1 MAIPTSGSVSF
12 DTIRRELYSNV
23 PSDVSLNDS
32 YVRKL
37 PNKPSGQISFGDCRG
52 ESATPESGTTYVWA
66 QYQGKYAKNY
76 TIKILKSGY
85 MTLRVRAKGYTY
97 QQFNGPKVP
106 SSTIAAT
113 NTAKWVRNGSTVLS
127 VQSPGGYN
135 WGSLVSANI
144 YVSVNEVFYTSQR
157 DEQGNNNQDSK
168 GEYNIIMAT
177 GSDLSNFNVVD

>member
-23 PSDVSLNDS
+23 PSNVSLNDS

-66 QYQGKYAKNY
+66 QYEGKYAQNY

-85 MTLRVRAKGYTY
+85 MTLRIRARGIQYS
-97 QQFNGPKVP
+97 QFNGPKRGP
-106 SSTIAAT
+106 TEEDST

-127 VQSPGGYN
+127 VTSPYGYN
-135 WGSLVSANI
+135 WGSMVSANI
-144 YVSVNEVFYTSQR
+144 YVSVNEVFYTSQKDAR
-157 DEQGNNNQDSK
+157 DFQNEDSK
-168 GEYNIIMAT
+168 GYYNVLMST